1 MIRIC
6 GAWWLTFSRNKEQE
20 LDLDGSTSNL
30 SSVGWSIIN
39 IREYC
44 SCFWIS
50 LEVVKLLIKIN
61 KLYLLKSQIIPTF
74 ADFVPFFASLS
85 YTNVSQKQLQIDWIR
100 NSCKLLSWRK
110 EILYFFD
117 EVYNR
122 TYVSRWCAFKY
133 IGREKNLK
141 IKKSIN

>member
-6 GAWWLTFSRNKEQE
+6 GAWWLTFSLNKEQE

-74 ADFVPFFASLS
+74 ADFVPFFVSLS

-100 NSCKLLSWRK
+100 NSCTFLEERNV
-110 EILYFFD
+110 ILFD

-133 IGREKNLK
+133 IGREKTLK
-141 IKKSIN
+141 IKKKSIN